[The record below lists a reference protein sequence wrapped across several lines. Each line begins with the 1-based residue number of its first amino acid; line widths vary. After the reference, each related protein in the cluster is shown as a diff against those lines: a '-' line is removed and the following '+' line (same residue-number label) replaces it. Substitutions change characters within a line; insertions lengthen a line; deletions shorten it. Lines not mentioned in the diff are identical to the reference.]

1 MLNNHKLFFPDWFG
15 LTNGWPGKLL
25 KDERMKALHHD
36 FHILTLE
43 SAFVIRTFFF
53 VLFGMTVSLG
63 VLLDLEVLV
72 QGLVISVL
80 LYVVRLVL
88 LAVMKQ
94 EPLSPLLYIAPRGL
108 ITVLLFFAIESQYA
122 ELVFDGFDQGVLLV
136 VILTTSLVMTAAL
149 ISHGSGIQPVADL
162 DIGALPNAPRS
173 EEDPTPSVPA
183 PAEDDVNS
191 EQTTSPEDDG
201 STPATPA

>member
-1 MLNNHKLFFPDWFG
+1 
-15 LTNGWPGKLL
+15 
-25 KDERMKALHHD
+25 MKARHHV

-88 LAVMKQ
+88 LVVMKQ

-122 ELVFDGFDQGVLLV
+122 GLVFDGFDQGVLLV

-149 ISHGSGIQPVADL
+149 ISHGSGIQPVADH

-173 EEDPTPSVPA
+173 EEDPVPLVPA
-183 PAEDDVNS
+183 PAEESVNS
-191 EQTTSPEDDG
+191 EETTFPEDDG